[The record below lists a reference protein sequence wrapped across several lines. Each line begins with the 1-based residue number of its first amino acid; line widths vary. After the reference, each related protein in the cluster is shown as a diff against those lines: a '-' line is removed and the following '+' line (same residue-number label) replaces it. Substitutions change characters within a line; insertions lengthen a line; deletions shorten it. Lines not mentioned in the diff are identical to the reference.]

1 MDYSW
6 IIIKHD
12 KGRVQLTKTKQNK
25 EEIKS
30 AERTQHATSN
40 LKYEHDMSYS
50 WEQSIVSM
58 CQKERGRS
66 RNWLSAPTAS
76 SSLCSA
82 LVGDRAHF
90 ARICGNRKQDIT
102 MSCTAIGAA
111 HICCAPLSLR
121 PLLLSSSSSGAQM
134 QPPSSSQCGSG
145 RVAHRCPNTHLLAF
159 SINIP
164 GLSGNSSAVFAFQ
177 VLCHHV

>member
-1 MDYSW
+1 MQQVIWNTNMTFCTVD
-6 IIIKHD
+6 
-12 KGRVQLTKTKQNK
+12 
-25 EEIKS
+25 
-30 AERTQHATSN
+30 
-40 LKYEHDMSYS
+40 
-50 WEQSIVSM
+50 QSIVSM
-58 CQKERGRS
+58 CQKERGPS

-111 HICCAPLSLR
+111 HICCAP
-121 PLLLSSSSSGAQM
+121 PLPPPPPTAHLPSSSSSGAQM

-164 GLSGNSSAVFAFQ
+164 GPSGNSSAVFAFQ